1 MLKPI
6 RDFVEIRIPHHD
18 QKAMS
23 RLHAVAQVVEQ
34 DYSGP
39 EARFR
44 ARVPPHVRH
53 EFNGYLVASRNGD

>member
-1 MLKPI
+1 
-6 RDFVEIRIPHHD
+6 
-18 QKAMS
+18 MS